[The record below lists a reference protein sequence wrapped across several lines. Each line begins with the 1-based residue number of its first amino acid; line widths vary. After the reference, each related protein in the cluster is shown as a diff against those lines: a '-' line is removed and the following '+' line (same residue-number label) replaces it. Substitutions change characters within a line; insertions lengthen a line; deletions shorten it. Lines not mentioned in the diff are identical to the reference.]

1 MSTTRERIRTVLLLA
16 VLIEYGIL
24 SLIVFQTR
32 KVRAD
37 TFFPNGSISESAL
50 HFAIGIG
57 YSLPTTETDEKAL
70 YSYEESLQGDNVSKL
85 SQYTFPSLSTAVH
98 GVYTRV
104 PGSADNIKVPPGAN
118 IHVWWYP
125 YNETGHIVAAKSS
138 TLFLGQYQETTVADI
153 INVPGVQY
161 RNIVYLQG
169 TNLLTKGGDS
179 LSLGSRGNVQPIVQG
194 GQAPLGKEIFVSQ
207 VINPIEVVSF
217 SHTCTTSNEGK
228 VAAQVS
234 LELRNIGKLEESISI
249 EEGAALNLLPGEL
262 KKFAGIEVAPGQKTT
277 RIHVQH
283 RVKRC
288 LSFRK
293 PITSED
299 PDTHALLVGRDDFE
313 RWTWGGIITEINSG
327 NYGGNYC
334 IERIPFVIE
343 QKQETCQVHPKYV
356 IEINETSWSVD
367 TGKEFRLPF
376 TVKNTG
382 GLAQNSV
389 ELSVDVP
396 KMWEEYITVPE
407 SIVEKTMLLDVVRH
421 KFLPLVLSENESVE
435 KELVISFPEVM
446 PANVASSGA
455 IMLRVDNVEKHQ
467 QVKFNVQTSDVVEHV
482 RNICM
487 SGKEYWEV
495 AIKHTGNII
504 ATEIKLPIR
513 INGKPLQEYLIA
525 TNWKYGSGAMLI
537 KDDATVIVSF
547 PGNYENGL
555 YLTYISLNKPVGSMF
570 KITLTAGSKSAKLL
584 DNCTIPNKNYS
595 TISSRSTPDFAKK
608 TTTREVDSL
617 HNSVFSSLIPVV
629 SNKVLGEKATTPKN
643 SRAELGY
650 SGVSQRLFKY
660 FWIAMIM
667 ASVLLLTFLPKKR
680 KRK

>member
-1 MSTTRERIRTVLLLA
+1 
-16 VLIEYGIL
+16 
-24 SLIVFQTR
+24 
-32 KVRAD
+32 
-37 TFFPNGSISESAL
+37 
-50 HFAIGIG
+50 
-57 YSLPTTETDEKAL
+57 
-70 YSYEESLQGDNVSKL
+70 
-85 SQYTFPSLSTAVH
+85 
-98 GVYTRV
+98 
-104 PGSADNIKVPPGAN
+104 
-118 IHVWWYP
+118 
-125 YNETGHIVAAKSS
+125 
-138 TLFLGQYQETTVADI
+138 
-153 INVPGVQY
+153 
-161 RNIVYLQG
+161 
-169 TNLLTKGGDS
+169 
-179 LSLGSRGNVQPIVQG
+179 VQPIVQG

-407 SIVEKTMLLDVVRH
+407 SIVEKTMLL
-421 KFLPLVLSENESVE
+421 EN
-435 KELVISFPEVM
+435 
-446 PANVASSGA
+446 
-455 IMLRVDNVEKHQ
+455 
-467 QVKFNVQTSDVVEHV
+467 
-482 RNICM
+482 
-487 SGKEYWEV
+487 
-495 AIKHTGNII
+495 
-504 ATEIKLPIR
+504 
-513 INGKPLQEYLIA
+513 
-525 TNWKYGSGAMLI
+525 
-537 KDDATVIVSF
+537 
-547 PGNYENGL
+547 
-555 YLTYISLNKPVGSMF
+555 
-570 KITLTAGSKSAKLL
+570 
-584 DNCTIPNKNYS
+584 
-595 TISSRSTPDFAKK
+595 
-608 TTTREVDSL
+608 
-617 HNSVFSSLIPVV
+617 
-629 SNKVLGEKATTPKN
+629 
-643 SRAELGY
+643 
-650 SGVSQRLFKY
+650 
-660 FWIAMIM
+660 
-667 ASVLLLTFLPKKR
+667 
-680 KRK
+680 